1 MLFLWVEYLKYTVTV
16 PINFI
21 DIENKLEQHVLKE
34 VGPLTAILALSVIK
48 FMKYGIVQF
57 LLCE

>member
-1 MLFLWVEYLKYTVTV
+1 MLFFWVEYLKYTVTV

-48 FMKYGIVQF
+48 FMNYGIVQF